1 MEKVVI
7 RKVLSIGANC
17 FGADFTNALG
27 VREKGPV
34 DNIADFNI
42 WNSPTL
48 FSSKFQKDVFHSKY
62 IIKKATDEQIQKYNF
77 FPTIFNFPNGMNIV
91 HNNFKKINFK
101 FSLLR
106 RIINLKKYYKKSIK
120 RQDYWYVYSLDFL
133 DAELSE
139 NRVKQLCYQL
149 PEACR
154 AKLIILAIRARNEF
168 FKKYFKYY
176 LELDNEKEYRWK
188 NKMQA
193 EEIAEL
199 LLQKYNLSF
208 QKAGK
213 DK

>member
-17 FGADFTNALG
+17 FGADFTSALG

-48 FSSKFQKDVFHSKY
+48 FSSKFQKDVFLSKY

-91 HNNFKKINFK
+91 HNNFKDLKFK

-106 RIINLKKYYKKSIK
+106 RIINFKKYYKKSIK
-120 RQDYWYVYSLDFL
+120 RQDYWYVYSLDSL

-139 NRVKQLCYQL
+139 NRVKQLRYQL

-154 AKLIILAIRARNEF
+154 DKLIILAIRAHNDF

-176 LELDNEKEYRWK
+176 IELDNEKEYRWK
-188 NKMQA
+188 NKRQA
-193 EEIAEL
+193 EEIAGL
-199 LLQKYNLSF
+199 LFQKYNLSF